1 MAREHMGAHAA
12 PQLQRDTSEAG
23 APTTAGGAY
32 ASRDDPAAQAA
43 QPTAG
48 KSGEQIIQVRAPVGG
63 RHGACND
70 PDAAASGRGSRVRT
84 ALQHLHALVG
94 C

>member
-1 MAREHMGAHAA
+1 MGAYTT
-12 PQLQRDTSEAG
+12 PQLQRETSEAG

-48 KSGEQIIQVRAPVGG
+48 RSSKQIVQVSGCRGVRA
-63 RHGACND
+63 
-70 PDAAASGRGSRVRT
+70 
-84 ALQHLHALVG
+84 
-94 C
+94 